1 MINFSNISSA
11 DKLLYSIIF
20 LAVMGL
26 VSVAIIFYLKS
37 WKQRLKYTKIE
48 IGRARNDREKRHW
61 ERELK
66 MVYWSLIP
74 GITVRRLKKIRKF
87 FLKQKEKK

>member
-1 MINFSNISSA
+1 MINLSNISSA
-11 DKLLYSIIF
+11 DKLLYSIVF
-20 LAVMGL
+20 LAVLGL
-26 VSVAIIFYLKS
+26 IAVAIVFYLKS
-37 WKQRLKYTKIE
+37 WKQRLKYTRIE
-48 IGRARNDREKRHW
+48 IERSRNDRERRHW